1 MSTSQPA
8 TPAHQHLTEDG
19 FHRRI
24 GLFTATML
32 VAGNMVGSGIF
43 IVSADMARDVG
54 GAGWLLVLWL
64 ITGVMTVL
72 GGLCYAEL
80 AGAMPRAG
88 GQYLFLK
95 EAFSPLWGFLYGW
108 SAFTVIQCGSIAA
121 VAVAFTKFLGVLFPA
136 LGTGGEATLLQV
148 PMAIH
153 IPLQLPWMPE
163 PVTIFEREHFTISTG
178 QLIAT
183 GVIIL
188 LTFINCLGV
197 ARGALVQNIFTVA
210 KLFALGL
217 VICMGLGVALDW
229 SVVRQ
234 NLDSAWTPALDT
246 ERVSRTVKLT
256 DLAPTLAF
264 VLVAGAAMVG
274 SLFSADAWA
283 NVTLTAG
290 EVKNPE
296 RNMPLS
302 LVLGTCMVIG
312 LYILCNL
319 AYLAV
324 LPVQGDQALADD
336 LKRQASVEPKETSKI
351 YRGMARELG
360 ISQAQDDRVGTA
372 VMDVASPGWGR
383 VVMALG
389 IMISTF
395 GCVNGMILVTARL
408 YYAMARDRLFFRV
421 AGTLNQRGV
430 PQASLI
436 MQGVWSIVLVFSG
449 TYSELLDYVIF
460 ASLLFYALTVAGL
473 MVLRRK
479 RPHLHRPYKVPFY
492 PVVPILYGLLCLALM
507 FILLV
512 VRPEYTWPGLILVAL
527 GIPVYYLWKLIPG
540 RAIGPTV

>member
-1 MSTSQPA
+1 MSCQAS
-8 TPAHQHLTEDG
+8 EDG
-19 FHRRI
+19 FQRRI

-54 GAGWLLVLWL
+54 GAGWLLSLWL
-64 ITGVMTVL
+64 LTGLMTIL

-80 AGAMPRAG
+80 AGAFPKAG
-88 GQYLFLK
+88 GQYVFLK

-121 VAVAFTKFLGVLFPA
+121 VAVAFTKFLGVLVPF
-136 LGTGGEATLLQV
+136 LGAGSEAILLKV
-148 PMAIH
+148 PMEVN

-163 PVTIFEREHFTISTG
+163 PVTIFERQFFTITTG

-183 GVIIL
+183 GIIIL

-197 ARGALVQNIFTVA
+197 AQGALVQNVFTVA
-210 KLFALGL
+210 KLLALTL
-217 VICMGLGVALDW
+217 VIVMGLAVAIDW
-229 SVVRQ
+229 SVVRA
-234 NLDSAWTPALDT
+234 NLGGAWVPALDT
-246 ERVSRTVKLT
+246 ARVGRTMMLT
-256 DLAPTLAF
+256 DMGPYAAF
-264 VLVAGAAMVG
+264 ALVAGAAMVG

-290 EVKNPE
+290 EVRNPG

-302 LVLGTCMVIG
+302 LVLGTSMVIA

-319 AYLAV
+319 AYMAV
-324 LPVQGDQALADD
+324 LPVSGDEALAAQ
-336 LKRQASVEPKETSKI
+336 LKEQAEREPARTASI
-351 YRGMARELG
+351 YRGKARELG

-383 VVMALG
+383 VAMACG
-389 IMISTF
+389 IMVSTF

-408 YYAMARDRLFFRV
+408 YWAMARDGLFFKV
-421 AGTLNQRGV
+421 AGTLNARGV

-436 MQGVWSIVLVFSG
+436 MQATWSIVLVFSG

-460 ASLLFYALTVAGL
+460 ASLLFYAITVAGL
-473 MVLRRK
+473 VVLRMRQ
-479 RPHLHRPYKVPFY
+479 PGLERPYRVPGF
-492 PVVPILYGLLCLALM
+492 PFVPIVYFILCLLM
-507 FILLV
+507 MGTLLV
-512 VRPEYTWPGLILVAL
+512 ARPEYTWPGLILVGL
-527 GIPVYYLWKLIPG
+527 GIPVYFGWKAVRPAG
-540 RAIGPTV
+540 ATGS

>member
-1 MSTSQPA
+1 MSNGSI
-8 TPAHQHLTEDG
+8 TPGVSGKTEDG

-54 GAGWLLVLWL
+54 GSGWLLLLWVL
-64 ITGVMTVL
+64 TGVMTIL

-80 AGAMPRAG
+80 ASAIPKAG

-136 LGTGGEATLLQV
+136 LGAGAEATLVEL
-148 PMAIH
+148 PMAVH

-163 PVTIFEREHFTISTG
+163 PVTIFEREFFTITTG

-183 GVIIL
+183 GVILL
-188 LTFINCLGV
+188 LTFVNCLGV
-197 ARGALVQNIFTVA
+197 ASGALVQNIFTVA

-217 VICMGLGVALDW
+217 VIVMGLFVAFDW
-229 SVVRQ
+229 EVVKQ
-234 NLDSAWTPALDT
+234 NLAGAWELPLETD
-246 ERVSRTVKLT
+246 RMKRTMMLT
-256 DLAPTLAF
+256 DLAPTMAF
-264 VLVAGAAMVG
+264 ILVAGAAMVG

-296 RNMPLS
+296 RNMPRS

-312 LYILCNL
+312 LYLLCNL

-324 LPVQGDQALADD
+324 LPVRGDADLAASLKKQATASPEKTGEIYQGKA
-336 LKRQASVEPKETSKI
+336 RQ
-351 YRGMARELG
+351 LG

-372 VMDVASPGWGR
+372 VMGVASPGWGR
-383 VVMALG
+383 VVMAVG
-389 IMISTF
+389 IMVSTF

-408 YYAMARDRLFFRV
+408 YYAMAKDGLFFSV
-421 AGTLNQRGV
+421 AGTLNSRGV

-436 MQGVWSIVLVFSG
+436 MQAVWSIVLVFSG

-473 MVLRRK
+473 LVLRKK
-479 RPHLHRPYKVPFY
+479 RPDLHRPYRVPFY
-492 PVVPILYGLLCLALM
+492 PVVPVLYGLLCLVM
-507 FILLV
+507 MCTLLV
-512 VRPEYTWPGLILVAL
+512 ARPEYTWPGLILVGL
-527 GIPVYYLWKLIPG
+527 GIPVYFVWKVIPS
-540 RAIGPTV
+540 RKTGPTV

>member
-1 MSTSQPA
+1 VSTSQPA
-8 TPAHQHLTEDG
+8 TTANQHLTEDG

-80 AGAMPRAG
+80 ASAMPKAG

-121 VAVAFTKFLGVLFPA
+121 VAVAFTKFLGVLVPA

-163 PVTIFEREHFTISTG
+163 AVTIFEREHFTISTG

-197 ARGALVQNIFTVA
+197 ASGALVQNIFTVA

-234 NLDSAWTPALDT
+234 NLDSAWTPALET

-336 LKRQASVEPKETSKI
+336 LKKQANVEPKETSKI

-479 RPHLHRPYKVPFY
+479 RPDLHRPYKVPFY

>member
-1 MSTSQPA
+1 VD
-8 TPAHQHLTEDG
+8 DG

-43 IVSADMARDVG
+43 IVSSDMSRDVG
-54 GAGWLLVLWL
+54 GGGWLLVLWL
-64 ITGVMTVL
+64 LTGLMTVL

-80 AGAMPRAG
+80 AGAFPKAG

-121 VAVAFTKFLGVLFPA
+121 VAVAFTKFLGVLWPV
-136 LGTGGEATLLQV
+136 LGAGAEATLLKV
-148 PMAIH
+148 PMEVS

-163 PVTIFEREHFTISTG
+163 PVTIFERHFYTISTG

-183 GVIIL
+183 GVIVL

-197 ARGALVQNIFTVA
+197 ASGALVQNVFTVA
-210 KLFALGL
+210 KLLALSL
-217 VICMGLGVALDW
+217 VIVMGLGVAIDW

-234 NLDSAWTPALDT
+234 NLDGAWVPAIET
-246 ERVSRTVKLT
+246 TRVSRTMMLT
-256 DLAPTLAF
+256 DLGPHMAF
-264 VLVAGAAMVG
+264 ALVAGAAMVG

-290 EVKNPE
+290 EVKNPG

-302 LVLGTCMVIG
+302 LVLGTCMVIA

-319 AYLAV
+319 AYMAV
-324 LPVQGDQALADD
+324 LPVTGNEALAAN
-336 LKRQASVEPKETSKI
+336 LREQAEREPGRTAAI
-351 YRGMARELG
+351 YRGHARELG

-372 VMDVASPGWGR
+372 VMDAASPGWGR
-383 VVMALG
+383 IAMACG
-389 IMISTF
+389 IMVSTF

-408 YYAMARDRLFFRV
+408 YWAMARDGLFFRV
-421 AGTLNQRGV
+421 AGTLNSRGV

-436 MQGVWSIVLVFSG
+436 MQAVWSIVLVFSG

-460 ASLLFYALTVAGL
+460 ASLLFYAITVAGL
-473 MVLRRK
+473 VVLRIR
-479 RPHLHRPYKVPFY
+479 RPDLDRPYRVPGY
-492 PVVPILYGLLCLALM
+492 PVVPILYFILCLLM
-507 FILLV
+507 MSTLLV
-512 VRPEYTWPGLILVAL
+512 VRPEYTWPGLILVGL
-527 GIPVYYLWKLIPG
+527 GVPVYFGWKLIRG
-540 RAIGPTV
+540 RAIGPTGATGS

>member
-1 MSTSQPA
+1 
-8 TPAHQHLTEDG
+8 
-19 FHRRI
+19 
-24 GLFTATML
+24 
-32 VAGNMVGSGIF
+32 
-43 IVSADMARDVG
+43 
-54 GAGWLLVLWL
+54 
-64 ITGVMTVL
+64 
-72 GGLCYAEL
+72 
-80 AGAMPRAG
+80 
-88 GQYLFLK
+88 
-95 EAFSPLWGFLYGW
+95 
-108 SAFTVIQCGSIAA
+108 
-121 VAVAFTKFLGVLFPA
+121 
-136 LGTGGEATLLQV
+136 
-148 PMAIH
+148 
-153 IPLQLPWMPE
+153 MPE

-178 QLIAT
+178 QIIAT

-479 RPHLHRPYKVPFY
+479 RPDLHRPYKVPFY

>member
-1 MSTSQPA
+1 MNCQPTA
-8 TPAHQHLTEDG
+8 VDDG

-43 IVSADMARDVG
+43 IVSSDMSRDVG
-54 GAGWLLVLWL
+54 GGGWLLVLWL
-64 ITGVMTVL
+64 LTGLMTVL

-80 AGAMPRAG
+80 AGAFPKAG

-121 VAVAFTKFLGVLFPA
+121 VAVAFTKFLGVLWPV
-136 LGTGGEATLLQV
+136 LGAGAEATLLKV
-148 PMAIH
+148 PMEVS

-163 PVTIFEREHFTISTG
+163 PVTIFERHFYTISTG

-183 GVIIL
+183 GVIVL

-197 ARGALVQNIFTVA
+197 ASGALVQNVFTVA
-210 KLFALGL
+210 KLLALSL
-217 VICMGLGVALDW
+217 VIVMGLGVAIDW

-234 NLDSAWTPALDT
+234 NLDGAWVPAIET
-246 ERVSRTVKLT
+246 TRVSRTMMLT
-256 DLAPTLAF
+256 DLGPHMAF
-264 VLVAGAAMVG
+264 ALVAGAAMVG

-290 EVKNPE
+290 EVKNPG

-302 LVLGTCMVIG
+302 LVLGTCMVIA

-319 AYLAV
+319 AYMAV
-324 LPVQGDQALADD
+324 LPVTGNEALAAN
-336 LKRQASVEPKETSKI
+336 LREQAEREPGRTAAI
-351 YRGMARELG
+351 YRGHARELG

-372 VMDVASPGWGR
+372 VMDAASPGWGR
-383 VVMALG
+383 IAMACG
-389 IMISTF
+389 IMVSTF

-408 YYAMARDRLFFRV
+408 YWAMARDGLFFRV
-421 AGTLNQRGV
+421 AGTLNSRGV

-436 MQGVWSIVLVFSG
+436 MQAVWSIVLVFSG

-460 ASLLFYALTVAGL
+460 ASLLFYAITVAGL
-473 MVLRRK
+473 VVLRIR
-479 RPHLHRPYKVPFY
+479 RPDLDRPYRVPGY
-492 PVVPILYGLLCLALM
+492 PVVPILYFILCLLM
-507 FILLV
+507 MSTLLV
-512 VRPEYTWPGLILVAL
+512 VRPEYTWPGLILVGL
-527 GIPVYYLWKLIPG
+527 GVPVYFGWKLIRG
-540 RAIGPTV
+540 RAIGPTGATGS

>member
-1 MSTSQPA
+1 MNQPVTPANPSA
-8 TPAHQHLTEDG
+8 TPG
-19 FHRRI
+19 FKRRI

-32 VAGNMVGSGIF
+32 VAGNMIGSGIF

-54 GAGWLLVLWL
+54 GAGWLLMLWL
-64 ITGVMTVL
+64 LTGVMTVL

-80 AGAMPRAG
+80 AGALPHAG

-121 VAVAFTKFLGVLFPA
+121 VAVAFTKFLGVLFPT
-136 LGTGGEATLLQV
+136 LGTGAEAVLVQV
-148 PMAIH
+148 PMLVN

-163 PVTIFEREHFTISTG
+163 HVTLFEREYFTITMG
-178 QLIAT
+178 QLIAA
-183 GVIIL
+183 GVIML

-197 ARGALVQNIFTVA
+197 ASGALVQNIFTVA

-217 VICMGLGVALDW
+217 VIVMGLGVALDW
-229 SVVRQ
+229 VVVRQ
-234 NLDSAWTPALDT
+234 NFQGAWDQALDT
-246 ERVSRTVKLT
+246 EHMRRTVMLT
-256 DLAPTLAF
+256 DLTPALAF
-264 VLVAGAAMVG
+264 FLVAGGAMVG

-296 RNMPLS
+296 RNMPRS

-312 LYILCNL
+312 LYMLCNL

-324 LPVQGDQALADD
+324 LPVQGDATLAAD
-336 LKRQASVEPKETSKI
+336 LKKQAADNPAQTSAI
-351 YRGMARELG
+351 YQGKASELG

-372 VMDVASPGWGR
+372 VMGVASPGWGR

-408 YYAMARDRLFFRV
+408 YYAMAKDGLFFRV

-436 MQGVWSIVLVFSG
+436 MQACWSIALVFSG

-473 MVLRRK
+473 ILLRSR
-479 RPHLHRPYKVPFY
+479 RPDLPRPFRVPGY
-492 PVVPILYGLLCLALM
+492 PYVPILYGSLCLTMM
-507 FILLV
+507 FTLLV

-527 GIPVYYLWKLIPG
+527 GVPVYYIWRLFPG
-540 RAIGPTV
+540 RATGSIP

>member
-1 MSTSQPA
+1 MSTSQP
-8 TPAHQHLTEDG
+8 PAANHQVTEDG

-43 IVSADMARDVG
+43 IVSSDMARDVG

-64 ITGVMTVL
+64 LTGVMTVL

-80 AGAMPRAG
+80 AGAMPKAG

-121 VAVAFTKFLGVLFPA
+121 VAVAFTKFLGVLFPS
-136 LGTGGEATLLQV
+136 LGAGAEAILVKV
-148 PMAIH
+148 PMAVH

-163 PVTIFEREHFTISTG
+163 PVTIFEREHFTITTG

-183 GVIIL
+183 GVIAL
-188 LTFINCLGV
+188 LTFVNCLGV

-210 KLFALGL
+210 KLFALALVILMGL
-217 VICMGLGVALDW
+217 VVALDW
-229 SVVRQ
+229 GVVRQ
-234 NLDSAWTPALDT
+234 NLDTAWNAALDT
-246 ERVSRTVKLT
+246 ERVQRTVKLT

-324 LPVQGDQALADD
+324 LPIQGDAALAED
-336 LKRQASVEPKETSKI
+336 LKKQAAAAPGETTRI
-351 YRGMARELG
+351 YKGMARELG

-408 YYAMARDRLFFRV
+408 YYAMARDRLFFRGV
-421 AGTLNQRGV
+421 GTLNKRGV
-430 PQASLI
+430 PQASLV
-436 MQGVWSIVLVFSG
+436 MQAVWSIVLVFSG

-473 MVLRRK
+473 IVLRKK
-479 RPHLHRPYKVPFY
+479 RPDLPRPYRVPFY
-492 PVVPILYGLLCLALM
+492 PVVPILYGLLCVAM
-507 FILLV
+507 MGTLLV

-527 GIPVYYLWKLIPG
+527 GIPVYFLWKLAPG
-540 RAIGPTV
+540 SATDPTV

>member
-8 TPAHQHLTEDG
+8 TTANQHLTEDG

-80 AGAMPRAG
+80 ASAMPKAG

-163 PVTIFEREHFTISTG
+163 AVTIFEREHFTISTG

-197 ARGALVQNIFTVA
+197 ASGALVQNIFTVA

-234 NLDSAWTPALDT
+234 NLDSAWTPALET

-336 LKRQASVEPKETSKI
+336 LKKQANVEPKETSKI

-479 RPHLHRPYKVPFY
+479 RPDLHRPYKVPFY